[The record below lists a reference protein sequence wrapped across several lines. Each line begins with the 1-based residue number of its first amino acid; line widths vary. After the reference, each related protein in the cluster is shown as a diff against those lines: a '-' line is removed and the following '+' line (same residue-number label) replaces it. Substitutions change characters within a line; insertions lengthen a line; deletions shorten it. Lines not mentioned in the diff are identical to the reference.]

1 MVTRKRV
8 LLVVRKGL
16 AELGLKGKV
25 EWERRESTG
34 GLKVSQL
41 SVVNLYNT
49 LLALGIYS
57 PGQRMVCLQT
67 STSTHRCFLCD
78 PCGWM
83 GLVQLLA
90 TGVNSL
96 TLEGSKHK
104 QDTGV
109 NQVASSTP
117 PFQG

>member
-1 MVTRKRV
+1 
-8 LLVVRKGL
+8 
-16 AELGLKGKV
+16 
-25 EWERRESTG
+25 
-34 GLKVSQL
+34 
-41 SVVNLYNT
+41 
-49 LLALGIYS
+49 
-57 PGQRMVCLQT
+57 
-67 STSTHRCFLCD
+67 
-78 PCGWM
+78 M